1 MAKAILI
8 TCVSMHVCRPGEP
21 WYGDLYYSHG
31 TLLSSVEIAVSDAL
45 PLSLFPTPPY
55 RRQTFRLLEHSRFL
69 DILGFQNFLWLGH
82 LSTN

>member
-31 TLLSSVEIAVSDAL
+31 PLLSSVEIAASDAL
-45 PLSLFPTPPY
+45 PLSLFPTPY